1 MYVKFV
7 YQGHRVKFNVTG
19 ARKCVRV
26 CCSWVV
32 CTGMKDYRVLI
43 IVFSARRSYA
53 SAVLGVV
60 TLSVCLSICPSV
72 TRMLYNKTKQCNV
85 DILIPHERVGL
96 INRFLTPTAVGRRHH
111 LSSENCA
118 QSDPR
123 PWKNAEFDR
132 LPLITSQ
139 Q

>member
-72 TRMLYNKTKQCNV
+72 TRMPCNKTKHCNV
-85 DILIPHERVGL
+85 GILIPRERVGL
-96 INRFLTPTAVGRRHH
+96 ITLVFWHQQRLVGDTTFRLKIALKVTDTIRKTP
-111 LSSENCA
+111 SST
-118 QSDPR
+118 DY
-123 PWKNAEFDR
+123 R
-132 LPLITSQ
+132 L
-139 Q
+139 